1 MSLPDSQLPRRG
13 NAFTTLSGRL
23 ILSLFGWKIRGPL
36 PNVPR
41 AVLIGGPHTSNWDG
55 VVTLAAMAMLR
66 LDARVVIKDSA
77 FAGPFGWLLR
87 WLGAMPIDR
96 NSAQDVVQQTVER
109 FNAHERLMVIVSPE
123 GTRDGASQ
131 WKTGFWRIA
140 SGARVPI
147 IVATADHRKKQIA
160 FPGLVMP
167 SEDMD
172 EDIEQVLEFYRGVEP
187 RHPERL
193 SAPLA
198 AMRRQ
203 QSQSN
208 GDSDWHSPLND

>member
-13 NAFTTLSGRL
+13 NAFTSLLGRL
-23 ILSLFGWKIRGPL
+23 ILSLFGWKVTGPL
-36 PNVPR
+36 PDVPK

-55 VVTLAAMAMLR
+55 VVTLAAMVMLR
-66 LDARVVIKDSA
+66 LDGRVMIKDSA
-77 FAGPFGWLLR
+77 FVGPLGSLLR

-96 NSAQDVVQQTVER
+96 NSARDVVQQTVDR
-109 FNAHERLMVIVSPE
+109 LNAHERMMIIVAPE

-131 WKTGFWRIA
+131 WKSGFWRIA
-140 SGARVPI
+140 SRAGVPI
-147 IVATADHRKKQIA
+147 IVATADHRKKEIS

-167 SEDMD
+167 SDDMD
-172 EDIEQVLEFYRGVEP
+172 ADIAQVLEFYRGVEP

-203 QSQSN
+203 QNQDN
-208 GDSDWHSPLND
+208 NK

>member
-1 MSLPDSQLPRRG
+1 MALPESQLPRRG
-13 NAFTTLSGRL
+13 NAFTSLLGRL
-23 ILSLFGWKIRGPL
+23 ILSLFGWKVTGPL
-36 PNVPR
+36 PNVPK

-55 VVTLAAMAMLR
+55 VVTLAAMVMLR
-66 LDARVVIKDSA
+66 LDGRVMIKDSA
-77 FAGPFGWLLR
+77 FVGPLGSLLR

-96 NSAQDVVQQTVER
+96 NSARDVVQQTVDR
-109 FNAHERLMVIVSPE
+109 LGAHERLMIIVSPE

-131 WKTGFWRIA
+131 WKSGFWRIA
-140 SGARVPI
+140 SGAKVPI
-147 IVATADHRKKQIA
+147 IVATADHRKKEIS
-160 FPGLVMP
+160 FPGLVLP

-172 EDIEQVLEFYRGVEP
+172 ADIAQVLEFYRGVEP

-203 QSQSN
+203 QQEKT
-208 GDSDWHSPLND
+208 GD

>member
-13 NAFTTLSGRL
+13 NALTSLLGRL
-23 ILSLFGWKIRGPL
+23 MLSLFGWKVTGPL
-36 PNVPR
+36 PNVPK
-41 AVLIGGPHTSNWDG
+41 AVMIGGPHTSNWDG
-55 VVTLAAMAMLR
+55 VVTLSAMAMLR
-66 LDARVVIKDSA
+66 LDARVMIKGSA
-77 FAGPFGWLLR
+77 FVGPFGSLLR

-96 NSAQDVVQQTVER
+96 HSARDVVQQTVDQL
-109 FNAHERLMVIVSPE
+109 NDHEQFMVIVSPE

-131 WKTGFWRIA
+131 WKSGFWRIA
-140 SGARVPI
+140 SAAGVPI
-147 IVATADHRKKQIA
+147 IVATADHKKKEVS

-172 EDIEQVLEFYRGVEP
+172 ADMKQVLEFYRGVEP

-198 AMRRQ
+198 AMRNEQRDAQ
-203 QSQSN
+203 
-208 GDSDWHSPLND
+208 

>member
-1 MSLPDSQLPRRG
+1 MPLPDSQLPSRG
-13 NAFTTLSGRL
+13 NAFTSLSGRL
-23 ILSLFGWKIRGPL
+23 ILSLFGWKVRGPL

-66 LDARVVIKDSA
+66 LDARVMIKDSA
-77 FAGPFGWLLR
+77 FVGPFGSLLR

-96 NSAQDVVQQTVER
+96 NSAQDVVQQTVDR
-109 FNAHERLMVIVSPE
+109 FNAHERLMIIVSPE
-123 GTRDGASQ
+123 GTRNGASQ

-147 IVATADHRKKQIA
+147 IVATADHQKKEIA

-172 EDIEQVLEFYRGVEP
+172 TDMVQVLEFYRGVEP

-193 SAPLA
+193 SEPLA

-203 QSQSN
+203 QSD
-208 GDSDWHSPLND
+208 GDSENRDR

>member
-13 NAFTTLSGRL
+13 NAFTSLLGRL
-23 ILSLFGWKIRGPL
+23 ILSLFGWKVTGPL
-36 PNVPR
+36 PDVPK

-55 VVTLAAMAMLR
+55 VVTLAAMVMLR
-66 LDARVVIKDSA
+66 LDGRVMIKDSA
-77 FAGPFGWLLR
+77 FVGPLGSLLR

-96 NSAQDVVQQTVER
+96 NSARDVVQQTVDR
-109 FNAHERLMVIVSPE
+109 LNAHERMMIIVSPE

-131 WKTGFWRIA
+131 WKSGFWRIA
-140 SGARVPI
+140 SGAGVPI
-147 IVATADHRKKQIA
+147 IVATADHRKKEIS

-167 SEDMD
+167 SDDMD
-172 EDIEQVLEFYRGVEP
+172 ADIAQVLEFYRGVEP

-203 QSQSN
+203 QQEKA
-208 GDSDWHSPLND
+208 GE

>member
-1 MSLPDSQLPRRG
+1 MSLPDSLLPRRG
-13 NAFTTLSGRL
+13 NAFSSLLGRL
-23 ILSLFGWKIRGPL
+23 ILSLFGWKVTGSL
-36 PNVPR
+36 PNVPK

-66 LDARVVIKDSA
+66 LDARVMIKDSA
-77 FAGPFGWLLR
+77 FVGPLGSLLR

-96 NSAQDVVQQTVER
+96 NSAQDVVQQTVSR
-109 FNAHERLMVIVSPE
+109 FNDHDRLMIIVSPE

-140 SGARVPI
+140 NAAKVPI
-147 IVATADHRKKQIA
+147 IVATADHQKKEVA

-167 SEDMD
+167 SGDMD
-172 EDIEQVLEFYRGVEP
+172 ADIDQVLEFYRGVEP
-187 RHPERL
+187 RHPERM

-198 AMRRQ
+198 AMRKEQ
-203 QSQSN
+203 EQSRP
-208 GDSDWHSPLND
+208 DSDDHNAT